1 MPAAEAGQDA
11 GPALTGGAALHI
23 YLHHYIYL
31 STPRQGSSCAATGT
45 AGQRRPAAPCLM
57 EAGILMESPD
67 VQLGFYK

>member
-1 MPAAEAGQDA
+1 MQAAEAGQDA

-23 YLHHYIYL
+23 YIIICL

>member
-1 MPAAEAGQDA
+1 MQAAEAGQDA
-11 GPALTGGAALHI
+11 GPALTGVAALHI
-23 YLHHYIYL
+23 YLHHYNYL

>member
-1 MPAAEAGQDA
+1 MQAAEAGQDA